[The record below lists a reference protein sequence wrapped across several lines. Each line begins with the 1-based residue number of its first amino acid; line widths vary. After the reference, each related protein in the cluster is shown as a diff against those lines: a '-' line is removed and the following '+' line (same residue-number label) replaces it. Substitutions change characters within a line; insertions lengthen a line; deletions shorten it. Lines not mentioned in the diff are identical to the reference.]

1 MPDFRVGYRQTG
13 RNGINGKF
21 AREEIAPSVE
31 AFPGGSGCCQWRR
44 GYCCLAVERWETPR
58 SWTWTTVGEVGEV
71 KKGMVRTPR
80 NRPGADATKYLR
92 AANIT
97 ESGLDLTHLLEMD
110 FDAEEREVFALRPGD
125 IVLSEASGS
134 PEQVGKRPMERRTSA
149 LLLSEYRTPVS
160 PDGAIKRVLACHISA
175 LLRERTVAHLVR
187 GVGIGH
193 LGSERFALFPF
204 PLPPRKEQDRIV
216 EEFAVQTER
225 VRTALA
231 SLQSAREKM
240 ALQRQAITRHEL
252 GLTADGPAGSPAEP
266 PPGWTRLRLGE
277 ICEAVNGR
285 AFKSSEWTESGLP
298 IVRIQNLR
306 DRARVQLLRRGGR
319 GKALGRRRRSTVRL
333 VRDTRNVVRGVHLAG
348 AAGHS
353 TSTSS
358 S

>member
-1 MPDFRVGYRQTG
+1 MGNLREKRSPPRSRHFRGVADAVSGG
-13 RNGINGKF
+13 
-21 AREEIAPSVE
+21 E
-31 AFPGGSGCCQWRR
+31 ATAA
-44 GYCCLAVERWETPR
+44 LAVERWETPR

-134 PEQVGKRPMERRTSA
+134 PEQVGKPAQWNGELPLCCFQNTVLRFRPMG
-149 LLLSEYRTPVS
+149 LSSGFSLVIFQHYFENGLFAS
-160 PDGAIKRVLACHISA
+160 
-175 LLRERTVAHLVR
+175 LVR

-252 GLTADGPAGSPAEP
+252 GLTADGPAGSQAEP
-266 PPGWTRLRLGE
+266 PPGWTRLRLGD

-298 IVRIQNLR
+298 IIRIQNLR
-306 DRARVQLLRRGGR
+306 DRARSSTTTTGRSRTGTWSKKAIYCSLGPGHQERRSGRSFGR
-319 GKALGRRRRSTVRL
+319 GRAGR
-333 VRDTRNVVRGVHLAG
+333 
-348 AAGHS
+348 S